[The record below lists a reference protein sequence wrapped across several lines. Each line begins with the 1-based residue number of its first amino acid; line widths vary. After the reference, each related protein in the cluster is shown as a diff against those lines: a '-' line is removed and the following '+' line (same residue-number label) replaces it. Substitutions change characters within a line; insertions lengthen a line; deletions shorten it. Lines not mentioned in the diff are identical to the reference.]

1 MGIIED
7 APEVDLTVPQPST
20 ALATMEDG
28 EQAFDSA
35 PSAPNLDQARIAELL
50 QGQSSSLFTSQWGGT
65 GRFRSGSATDLYT
78 APSDIFTVEGD
89 EVKQRRKIMKLMNRL
104 HAEINA
110 IDFTTRNRKDLSQRK
125 ATFAELV
132 KKLSA
137 LESILSIRDTDQ
149 AKLGLYKGLD
159 SQHQNKFRTAFGAK
173 KRTAEQARPQKSKV
187 QKTKGYPIP
196 FNLHGSAGAQRYI
209 AAGEVHVKTEPQSPM
224 LALPP
229 SRPRRGIPPSPA
241 ERGFARP
248 KKRVKP
254 TSSEIQTVENQ
265 LVIHTRA
272 DGGISGYDQ

>member
-1 MGIIED
+1 
-7 APEVDLTVPQPST
+7 
-20 ALATMEDG
+20 
-28 EQAFDSA
+28 
-35 PSAPNLDQARIAELL
+35 
-50 QGQSSSLFTSQWGGT
+50 
-65 GRFRSGSATDLYT
+65 
-78 APSDIFTVEGD
+78 
-89 EVKQRRKIMKLMNRL
+89 MKLMNRL

-110 IDFTTRNRKDLSQRK
+110 IDFTARNRNDLSQRK

-132 KKLSA
+132 KKLGA

-173 KRTAEQARPQKSKV
+173 KRTAEQARPQHSKV

-209 AAGEVHVKTEPQSPM
+209 AAGEVHVKSEPQSPM

-229 SRPRRGIPPSPA
+229 SRPRRAIPPSPA
-241 ERGFARP
+241 DVRGGFARP
-248 KKRVKP
+248 RKRVKP
-254 TSSEIQTVENQ
+254 TSSEVQTVENQ

-272 DGGISGYDQ
+272 DGGMSGYDE